1 MFGFKKAAK
10 PSPAATPKTR
20 NLVAQSGA
28 TLLSTEHRQA
38 LIVKMRRSSSVTD
51 KVFQDHYYYALSRAA
66 EFAQAF
72 PASANHHHSHE
83 GGLLDHMLEVAYNA
97 TRVCR
102 GFIMPPNAQPE
113 DITKHEEKWRYAA
126 FLAALAHDLG
136 KLIADIETVYRPSTT
151 KENSYVN
158 WHPWYGAIPVGSE
171 YIYRFQAKK
180 GTSHRGLHEQ
190 LSATLL
196 PYLITP
202 SASSWIRSDHLL
214 MAQLMATVTQASHY
228 GGVIA
233 EIVKKSDHAS
243 TGANLGADTGTSSA
257 TVPNHQKLMTALKLL
272 ATNGTL
278 KRNNPGSAIWVTE
291 NATWFSFKPSIE
303 AARQHLIEEG
313 HSGIPQSEHRLIQLL
328 NDHKHTVIPTSG
340 DATWQ
345 AIVEDTKRKGWK
357 VKLSFFVV
365 PNDAIWAG
373 GVPALFDGKIIPCDG
388 KSNPLPIEK
397 LPDIIKPSETPEDE
411 AASTVETTQET
422 SGETTAEPQTTEETS
437 APEATD
443 DSAVAP
449 VNPRAK
455 AKPKGTT
462 TTASQQEESTVPKG
476 KYSASASDVTMSSHF
491 YEWVARNVFYHKLR
505 FNEPDALVHAMGDYF
520 VLPTPA
526 IFNAYLKHPDNKTE
540 KIRLGTSP
548 AEQLILL
555 QKAVRIV
562 NAHKRAPDGT
572 DFHKIVVT
580 GPRNTSEFNALIIE
594 RRKLPQLAHISNNS
608 ALSLA

>member
-1 MFGFKKAAK
+1 MFGFKKAPT

-28 TLLSTEHRQA
+28 TLLSTEHRQT

-51 KVFQDHYYYALSRAA
+51 KVFQDHYYYALSSAA

-136 KLIADIETVYRPSTT
+136 KLIADIETVYRPSTV
-151 KENSYVN
+151 KDNSYIN
-158 WHPWYGAIPVGSE
+158 WHPWYGAMPVGSE

-313 HSGIPQSEHRLIQLL
+313 HRGIPQSEHRLIQLL

-345 AIVEDTKRKGWK
+345 AVVEDTKRKGWK
-357 VKLSFFVV
+357 VKLSFFVI
-365 PNDAIWAG
+365 PNESIWAG
-373 GVPALFDGKIIPCDG
+373 GVPAIFDGKVTPSDG
-388 KSNPLPIEK
+388 KGNPLLIET
-397 LPDIIKPSETPEDE
+397 LPDLLKPVEVPNDGE
-411 AASTVETTQET
+411 ANHIDGDQ
-422 SGETTAEPQTTEETS
+422 TTATDTTSPIAATKPDGSDRSAQVPSSEPRTQSMARKDETDHVQM
-437 APEATD
+437 ED
-443 DSAVAP
+443 H
-449 VNPRAK
+449 K
-455 AKPKGTT
+455 KPKGR
-462 TTASQQEESTVPKG
+462 
-476 KYSASASDVTMSSHF
+476 YSAGASDVTMNSHF
-491 YEWVARNVFYHKLR
+491 YEWVARNVFYRKLR
-505 FNEPDALVHAMGDYF
+505 YNEPEALVHAMGDF
-520 VLPTPA
+520 IVLPTPA
-526 IFNAYLKHPDNKTE
+526 IFNAYLQHADNKTE
-540 KIRLGTSP
+540 KMALGASP
-548 AEQLILL
+548 TAQLKAL
-555 QKAVRIV
+555 QKAVRST
-562 NAHKRAPDGT
+562 NAHKRAKNGT
-572 DFHKIVVT
+572 DFHKITVT
-580 GPRNTSEFNALIIE
+580 GPRNASEFTALLVE
-594 RRKLPQLAHISNNS
+594 RRKLPQIAHIATNN

>member
-1 MFGFKKAAK
+1 MFGFKKTTT
-10 PSPAATPKTR
+10 PSPATTPKTR
-20 NLVAQSGA
+20 NLVAQSGSD
-28 TLLSTEHRQA
+28 LLSTEHRQT
-38 LIVKMRRSSSVTD
+38 LIIKMRRASSVTD

-136 KLIADIETVYRPSTT
+136 KLIADIETVYRPTTT
-151 KENSYVN
+151 KDNSYIN
-158 WHPWYGAIPVGSE
+158 WHPWYGALPAGSE

-202 SASSWIRSDHLL
+202 SASTWIRSDPAL
-214 MAQLMATVTQASHY
+214 MAQLMATITQASHY

-243 TGANLGADTGTSSA
+243 TGANLGADTGTSA
-257 TVPNHQKLMTALKLL
+257 AAIPNHQKLMTALKLL
-272 ATNGTL
+272 ATNGSF
-278 KRNNPGSAIWVTE
+278 KRNNPGSAVWVTE
-291 NATWFSFKPSIE
+291 DVTWFSFKPALE
-303 AARQHLIEEG
+303 AVRQHLVSEG
-313 HSGIPQSEHRLIQLL
+313 HTGIPQSEHRLVQIL
-328 NDHKHTVIPTSG
+328 NEHGHTLKPITG
-340 DATWQ
+340 DDTWQ
-345 AIVEDTKRKGWK
+345 GNVVDTKRKGWK
-357 VKLSFFVV
+357 VKLSFFII
-365 PNDAIWAG
+365 PNEHIWAG
-373 GVPALFDGKIIPCDG
+373 GTPAIFDGELIPCNG
-388 KSNPLPIEK
+388 KGEPLDK
-397 LPDIIKPSETPEDE
+397 DTLPPQLVPPETAATVVAED
-411 AASTVETTQET
+411 
-422 SGETTAEPQTTEETS
+422 TESATPAVPDS
-437 APEATD
+437 APEAPERPSPPEEPIESVTP
-443 DSAVAP
+443 SK
-449 VNPRAK
+449 PRSRTK
-455 AKPKGTT
+455 SKGTT
-462 TTASQQEESTVPKG
+462 AAPTQPEESAVPKG
-476 KYSASASDVTMSSHF
+476 KYRASASDVTMNSHF

-505 FNEPDALVHAMGDYF
+505 FNEPDALVHAMGDYI

-540 KIRLGTSP
+540 KITLGTSTT
-548 AEQLILL
+548 EQLKLL
-555 QKAVRIV
+555 QKAVRTV

-580 GPRNTSEFNALIIE
+580 GPRNSSEFTALLVE
-594 RRKLPQLAHISNNS
+594 RRKLPQIAHIAPNH